1 MKNSSI
7 YIWLL
12 LVSISTKVIAQQKK
26 TFDIFSYNTPKS
38 FVLKDNKDKLFFTKT
53 EGNSYSQIF
62 LYPAVIGESDAEK
75 DFNKNWDFF
84 ARNAAQGV
92 NSPETKDAGNINGWK
107 MVFGAAKGTYNNQQF
122 VVTISTF
129 TKGFVTYFIASVFTD
144 QKHSQLAQDFIAG
157 VIPDENKFVNRSNQQ
172 YPQNKTIATNNPNSM
187 GISKLR
193 TNFDDGWIATTKE
206 DFVQLTKNGSEVRL
220 YFPDGQIDA
229 NRPKN
234 TNTFESYYWDVV
246 VKNAFTAGQPFLRE
260 KEQYS
265 YGKEDIWEGNVTE
278 KITQRKYYIG
288 MRLVFI
294 NGSCLAIIAMSP
306 DKNTYYSLFNKDED
320 FTNKLAYNKFAVA
333 KSDIIGKWSSFN
345 AGSMQ
350 YYNIYNGNY
359 AGMNT
364 VSSSDKFQFF
374 TNGTYQSEHLATSV
388 FNGSV
393 ASGKSMYKGT
403 FNVNQ
408 WQLTATNRN
417 AGKQDDFTC
426 QFEAIKGG
434 YLLKLINKKYTGEV
448 LSLFK
453 IK

>member
-187 GISKLR
+187 GISKLI

-333 KSDIIGKWSSFN
+333 KSDIIGKCRHE
-345 AGSMQ
+345 
-350 YYNIYNGNY
+350 YC
-359 AGMNT
+359 
-364 VSSSDKFQFF
+364 FF
-374 TNGTYQSEHLATSV
+374 
-388 FNGSV
+388 
-393 ASGKSMYKGT
+393 K
-403 FNVNQ
+403 
-408 WQLTATNRN
+408 
-417 AGKQDDFTC
+417 
-426 QFEAIKGG
+426 
-434 YLLKLINKKYTGEV
+434 
-448 LSLFK
+448 
-453 IK
+453 